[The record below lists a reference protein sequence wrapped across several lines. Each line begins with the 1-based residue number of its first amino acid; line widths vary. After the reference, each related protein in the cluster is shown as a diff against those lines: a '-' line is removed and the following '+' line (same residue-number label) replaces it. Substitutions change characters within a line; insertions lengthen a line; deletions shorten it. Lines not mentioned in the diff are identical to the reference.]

1 MAEGPGNGRQESIAE
16 RQNLAGFTLKYTPL
30 LYLAG
35 VGFLLAGCAAPSTVG
50 LANRSITSAEIHKAV
65 RTNQARIRSVT
76 AEGKLTVETPEIAQ
90 SASFYLNL
98 QKPDSVMLR
107 IEGPFGIEV
116 GAAILT
122 REEFLFYNIL
132 QNRVISGSTNSSNL
146 SRILRVNLTFED
158 VLTLFCGGS
167 FFADDAEDADD
178 MKLDD
183 DFLVLDYRQGG
194 ARRTY
199 WVNAQTLLIQKVQL
213 VDAEGKLLLEQRFSN
228 HKPVEGT
235 TIPFNVQVTQ
245 PKERRRVSI
254 AYSDLQV
261 NVPAAQFTINIP
273 ANAERVRLQ

>member
-1 MAEGPGNGRQESIAE
+1 
-16 RQNLAGFTLKYTPL
+16 
-30 LYLAG
+30 
-35 VGFLLAGCAAPSTVG
+35 
-50 LANRSITSAEIHKAV
+50 
-65 RTNQARIRSVT
+65 
-76 AEGKLTVETPEIAQ
+76 
-90 SASFYLNL
+90 
-98 QKPDSVMLR
+98 MLR